1 MAAVT
6 VVRQRT
12 EVWGARKVK
21 LLNINIANT
30 GDSYAT
36 INFVHSIDVAF
47 ADASGTVAVNTQI
60 TTAGGPGPVVF
71 NYAGGGAQN
80 NVDVMIIG
88 R

>member
-12 EVWGARKVK
+12 VVFGDRKVK
-21 LLNINIANT
+21 LLNINIAAT

-36 INFVHSIDVAF
+36 ANFAHSIDAAI
-47 ADASGTVAVNTQI
+47 ADGSGTVAVNTQI

-71 NYAGGGAQN
+71 NYTGGGAQN

>member
-12 EVWGARKVK
+12 VVFGDRKVK
-21 LLNINIANT
+21 LLNVNIAAT
-30 GDSYAT
+30 GDTFAT
-36 INFVHSIDVAF
+36 TNVMHSIDAAI
-47 ADASGTVAVNTQI
+47 ADANGTTVVNTSI
-60 TTAGGPGPVVF
+60 PAAGGPGPVTF

>member
-12 EVWGARKVK
+12 VVFGDRKVK
-21 LLNINIANT
+21 LMNINIANT
-30 GDSYAT
+30 GDSFAT
-36 INFVHSIDVAF
+36 TNFAHSIDAAL
-47 ADASGTVAVNTQI
+47 ADASGTTVVNTQI

-71 NYAGGGAQN
+71 NYTGGGAQN
-80 NVDVMIIG
+80 NVDVVIFG

>member
-12 EVWGARKVK
+12 VVFGDRKVK
-21 LLNINIANT
+21 LLNINIAAT
-30 GDSYAT
+30 GDTFAT
-36 INFVHSIDVAF
+36 TNFAHSIDAAI
-47 ADASGTVAVNTQI
+47 ADGGSTTAINAAI
-60 TTAGGPGPVVF
+60 TTAGGPGPVTF
-71 NYAGGGAQN
+71 NYSGGGAAT